1 MIKEY
6 PYGLVQLAVN
16 LAAKKNAIN
25 LGIDLDPEAPA
36 YMQLSNYL
44 SKRIKPLP
52 RKVAVSKKFKVPKD
66 LSEGY
71 VKLVEKIKNGEDINM
86 YLSKGIEKTMFSDR
100 FLDDFGCVHFH
111 LGSSLKG
118 GYIKRT
124 GPIALAFVTIDE
136 IFFIET
142 KLHGKDHP
150 YTWTDKSVLE
160 ILNEERPHFIA
171 RNKTTLLKDVSPTYS
186 DAETIKNLRTAGY
199 SFVVTLDDG
208 SVLMPSKLGSV
219 TVRSS
224 NKRKNSMLA
233 VEHMNRM
240 MLTTREIYFMVNQYI
255 KKFKLETNCTIT
267 NVEIINLETNKNDL
281 LRIDKFDIQIHYL
294 KEFGLFVH
302 KVSKTRE

>member
-1 MIKEY
+1 MIKEF

-25 LGIDLDPEAPA
+25 LGIELDPVAPA

-44 SKRIKPLP
+44 SKRIKAAP
-52 RKVAVSKKFKVPKD
+52 RKVAVSKKFIIPTE
-66 LSEGY
+66 LLEGY
-71 VKLVEKIKNGEDINM
+71 EKLVEKIKNGEDINI
-86 YLSKGIEKTMFSDR
+86 YLSKKIEETMFSDR

-111 LGSSLKG
+111 LGSTLEK

-124 GPIALAFVTIDE
+124 GPIALAFVTNDE
-136 IFFIET
+136 IFFIEI
-142 KLHGKDHP
+142 KPHGP

-171 RNKTTLLKDVSPTYS
+171 RNKATLLKDVSPAYS

-199 SFVVTLDDG
+199 TFVVTLDDG
-208 SVLMPSKLGSV
+208 SVVMPSKLGSV

-224 NKRKNSMLA
+224 DMNKSSMLA

-255 KKFKLETNCTIT
+255 KNFKLEKNCTIT